1 MARTKT
7 TRASP
12 APGAGVIFALR
23 AIGLVLLVRW
33 LHAMAQMD
41 WSTVSTMASSP
52 WACVN
57 LVFLF
62 LLLTL
67 PGAVARAERPAHP
80 LPQWLRQALRLFALL
95 GFLFAAWSVGAFI
108 WFAGWRRG
116 MHAVVASNGWLVAAP
131 LLYAAVVW
139 ICRPQPLWRTN
150 IAARRFAIGRYA
162 ISIDVLTRTVVV
174 WMESRKVGQYDAREL
189 AVRWPR
195 GTMLP
200 PAAAFVPAP
209 AGAAEAFAPGM
220 PAGARD
226 RGAAVSTAVPVA
238 DSAMAAEA
246 VLPAESPLSALS
258 EGGARA
264 ESAEPP
270 ATAAQ
275 AAVSTAV
282 PLDASS
288 AIQPEPGAIAPQA
301 PAAPAIDSSAT
312 EQALP
317 IDQPAGVDT
326 SAPAATI
333 EAASA
338 QPDLPT
344 DTASTDVSASAPSAD
359 TAATPP
365 NSQAAYGRPGVP
377 LAGDIPRGRPFSR
390 PKVELL
396 WNSPAAVGHNRKSV
410 MRAPLATEGDRAAA
424 RALDATLRQF
434 V

>member
-139 ICRPQPLWRTN
+139 ICRPQPRWRTN

-200 PAAAFVPAP
+200 PAAAFVPA
-209 AGAAEAFAPGM
+209 GAS
-220 PAGARD
+220 D

-246 VLPAESPLSALS
+246 VLPAESPMS

-264 ESAEPP
+264 ESAAPP

-301 PAAPAIDSSAT
+301 AAAPAIDSSAT

-317 IDQPAGVDT
+317 IDKPADVET
-326 SAPAATI
+326 SAPAATV

-344 DTASTDVSASAPSAD
+344 NTASTDVSASAPSAD

-365 NSQAAYGRPGVP
+365 NSQPAYGRPGVP

>member
-200 PAAAFVPAP
+200 PAAAFVPA
-209 AGAAEAFAPGM
+209 GAS
-220 PAGARD
+220 D

-246 VLPAESPLSALS
+246 VLPAESPMS

-264 ESAEPP
+264 ESAAPP

-282 PLDASS
+282 PLNASS

-301 PAAPAIDSSAT
+301 AAAPAIDSSAT

-317 IDQPAGVDT
+317 IDKPADVET
-326 SAPAATI
+326 SAPAATV

-344 DTASTDVSASAPSAD
+344 NTASTDVSASAPSAD

-365 NSQAAYGRPGVP
+365 NSQPAYGRPGVP

>member
-150 IAARRFAIGRYA
+150 IAAR
-162 ISIDVLTRTVVV
+162 
-174 WMESRKVGQYDAREL
+174 
-189 AVRWPR
+189 
-195 GTMLP
+195 
-200 PAAAFVPAP
+200 
-209 AGAAEAFAPGM
+209 
-220 PAGARD
+220 
-226 RGAAVSTAVPVA
+226 
-238 DSAMAAEA
+238 
-246 VLPAESPLSALS
+246 
-258 EGGARA
+258 
-264 ESAEPP
+264 
-270 ATAAQ
+270 
-275 AAVSTAV
+275 
-282 PLDASS
+282 
-288 AIQPEPGAIAPQA
+288 
-301 PAAPAIDSSAT
+301 
-312 EQALP
+312 
-317 IDQPAGVDT
+317 
-326 SAPAATI
+326 
-333 EAASA
+333 
-338 QPDLPT
+338 
-344 DTASTDVSASAPSAD
+344 
-359 TAATPP
+359 
-365 NSQAAYGRPGVP
+365 
-377 LAGDIPRGRPFSR
+377 
-390 PKVELL
+390 
-396 WNSPAAVGHNRKSV
+396 
-410 MRAPLATEGDRAAA
+410 
-424 RALDATLRQF
+424 
-434 V
+434 

>member
-108 WFAGWRRG
+108 WFVGWRRG

-189 AVRWPR
+189 GVRWPR

-209 AGAAEAFAPGM
+209 AGAAEPFVPGM
-220 PAGARD
+220 PAGASD

-246 VLPAESPLSALS
+246 VLPAESPMS

-264 ESAEPP
+264 ESAAPP

-301 PAAPAIDSSAT
+301 AAAPAIDSSAT

-317 IDQPAGVDT
+317 IDKPADVET
-326 SAPAATI
+326 SAPAATV
-333 EAASA
+333 EAVSA

-344 DTASTDVSASAPSAD
+344 DTASADVSASAPSAD

-365 NSQAAYGRPGVP
+365 NSQPAYGRPGVP

>member
-200 PAAAFVPAP
+200 PAAAFVPA
-209 AGAAEAFAPGM
+209 GAS
-220 PAGARD
+220 D

-246 VLPAESPLSALS
+246 VLPAESPMS

-264 ESAEPP
+264 ESAAPP

-301 PAAPAIDSSAT
+301 AAAPAIDSSAT

-317 IDQPAGVDT
+317 IDKPADVET
-326 SAPAATI
+326 SAPAATV

-344 DTASTDVSASAPSAD
+344 NTASTDVSASAPSAD

-365 NSQAAYGRPGVP
+365 NSQPAYGRPGVP